1 MRISD
6 WSSDVCSSDLQPPSL
21 QFEFALLGTAHL
33 QTSPFIA
40 VQRSIVE
47 RTPRLPRVIHVV
59 RQLAEDVAAAVRR
72 RFRVSAI
79 VPGFLPD
86 GSAGRS
92 SVMTFRSVA
101 DASAA
106 ADWCS
111 FFGPITKTKPESRS
125 SYYI

>member
-72 RFRVSAI
+72 RIRVSAL

-86 GSAGRS
+86 GRAGRS
-92 SVMTFRSVA
+92 SVRNFRYVA

-106 ADWCS
+106 ADWRS
-111 FFGPITKTKPESRS
+111 FFGPVTQTKQDTRTCYS
-125 SYYI
+125 I